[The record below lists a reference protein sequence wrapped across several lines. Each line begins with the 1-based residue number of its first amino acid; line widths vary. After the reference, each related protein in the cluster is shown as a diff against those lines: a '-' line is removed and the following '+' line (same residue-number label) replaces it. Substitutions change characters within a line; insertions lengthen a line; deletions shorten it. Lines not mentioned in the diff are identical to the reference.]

1 MPPVAQSGHHAIAPE
16 SKPAARVNHGQ
27 AGPEDLRTERRLGRY
42 AGVAAIGAVA
52 ATAAAL
58 IVAARA
64 VTPRARLGDAPG
76 QATWLSDLSSHSE
89 AHAVAV
95 GLRSAALLLTIAA
108 GIYLYRVVRVRH
120 GSGRPL
126 VLWLG
131 ILSPLLVLAV
141 TVAGYLVIINI
152 ADTFTAGP
160 RSEVR
165 ADDLITASERLRV
178 VRFVEWV
185 SRLGF
190 GIWVVLISLD
200 AMRVGAL
207 TRVVGYWGVIAGVAV
222 AMQFTPGEA
231 LLAGWIGSI
240 GVLFLGYWPG
250 GRPET
255 WETGRPTAPT
265 F

>member
-1 MPPVAQSGHHAIAPE
+1 MPPVAQPGHHAVAPE
-16 SKPAARVNHGQ
+16 AAPVAPVNPVA
-27 AGPEDLRTERRLGRY
+27 AGAAELRTERRLGRY
-42 AGVAAIGAVA
+42 AGVAALGAVA
-52 ATAAAL
+52 ATAGAL

-76 QATWLSDLSSHSE
+76 QATWLSDLSIHSE
-89 AHAVAV
+89 AHALAV
-95 GLRSAALLLTIAA
+95 GLRSAGLLLTIAA

-120 GSGRPL
+120 GTGRPP

-131 ILSPLLVLAV
+131 VVAPLLVLAV
-141 TVAGYLVIINI
+141 TVAGYLVIIDI

-160 RSEVR
+160 RSERR
-165 ADDLITASERLRV
+165 ADDLIGASERLRA
-178 VRFVEWV
+178 VRFVEFL

-255 WETGRPTAPT
+255 WETGRPTAST